1 MAIGLIII
9 SFWVLQHMKSGKN
22 GRLPPGPFSWPI
34 IGNLHQLTLP
44 AHRTLKQLADK
55 YGPIFLL
62 RLGSVPTVVVSST
75 EMATLFLKTHDL
87 IFAGRPLT
95 AVGKYLLYNY
105 KDVVLAP
112 YGDYWRQMRKVCVLE
127 LLTPKRI
134 ESFKSVREE
143 EASAMIRSIWKE
155 SLRGTIA
162 VDVSK
167 AVTNMTWNTTWRIL
181 VGKRISDEELRDK
194 GKGFKELVLN
204 ASSAL
209 GDFNIGEFVPYL
221 DWLDLQGVKR
231 RMKAANKTFDVFAEH
246 LIEEHAN
253 HRKAAARAT
262 SDHGHAEPVKDFVD
276 VLLDMA
282 ETDTKGVKI
291 SRENIKALLFD
302 MFAGGIDT
310 TSSTLEWAMSEL
322 LRHPLAMK
330 RLRDEIDSVV
340 GEHRNVNESDLASMK
355 YLHFVVKETLRLYPP
370 VPIALPHESLEAATV
385 GAYYIPKKAWLIV
398 NLWAIGRDPSVWG
411 PDASEF
417 KPDRFIGKGHIDFT
431 AQADKLRMIPFGA
444 GRRGC
449 PGFPMAIPVIEL
461 ALAQLLHVFDWRV
474 EGDPSALD
482 MSEACGVTLPRKLH
496 LFAFPTLKMP
506 CSP

>member
-1 MAIGLIII
+1 
-9 SFWVLQHMKSGKN
+9 
-22 GRLPPGPFSWPI
+22 
-34 IGNLHQLTLP
+34 
-44 AHRTLKQLADK
+44 
-55 YGPIFLL
+55 
-62 RLGSVPTVVVSST
+62 
-75 EMATLFLKTHDL
+75 
-87 IFAGRPLT
+87 
-95 AVGKYLLYNY
+95 
-105 KDVVLAP
+105 
-112 YGDYWRQMRKVCVLE
+112 
-127 LLTPKRI
+127 
-134 ESFKSVREE
+134 
-143 EASAMIRSIWKE
+143 MIRSIWKE

-167 AVTNMTWNTTWRIL
+167 AVTNMTWNITWRIL

-194 GKGFKELVLN
+194 GEGFKELVLN

-209 GDFNIGEFVPYL
+209 GAFNIGEFIPYL

-231 RMKAANKTFDVFAEH
+231 RMKAANKTFDVFTEH

-276 VLLDMA
+276 VFLDMA
-282 ETDTKGVKI
+282 ETDTTGVKI

-302 MFAGGIDT
+302 MFAGAIDT

-330 RLRDEIDSVV
+330 RLQDEIDSVV
-340 GEHRNVNESDLASMK
+340 GENRNVNESDLASMK

-370 VPIALPHESLEAATV
+370 VPIALPHESLEAAIV
-385 GAYYIPKKAWLIV
+385 GGYYIPKKAWLIV

-417 KPDRFIGKGHIDFT
+417 KPDRFIGEGHIDFT
-431 AQADKLRMIPFGA
+431 AQADSLRMIPFGA